1 VVLDQILVDRRRIAP
16 LRELAFDEVPKGRG
30 AAAGRRR
37 VGGHFWY
44 TLPLGRYR
52 VGGHFNRGGTLCR
65 QQLGFASN
73 APDRGAMMAALTG
86 DAPFAPS
93 QTQ

>member
-1 VVLDQILVDRRRIAP
+1 MMKALNRIVFPRFSRKDIGMRSIVIA
-16 LRELAFDEVPKGRG
+16 L
-30 AAAGRRR
+30 

-65 QQLGFASN
+65 QQPGFASN